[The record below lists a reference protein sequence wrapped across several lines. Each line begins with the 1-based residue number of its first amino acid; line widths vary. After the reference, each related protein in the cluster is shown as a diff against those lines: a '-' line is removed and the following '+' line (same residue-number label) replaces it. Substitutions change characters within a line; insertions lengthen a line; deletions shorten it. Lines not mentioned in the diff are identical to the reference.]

1 MQPTTLLIPA
11 LQDGKFVF
19 LPISFSRPTDSMP
32 TIFTAAPVPT
42 SMEGLRNSMAA
53 IISKDVAVP
62 LKKPEIISKDVAVP
76 VEEPAIISK
85 EAEETEEVEENIST
99 VHIFDIKVHLVRKK
113 GEPYVLEEK
122 ISIPGKSYK
131 TPEDLI
137 YEINRSVKL
146 RGVRNGNI
154 YTISFDAKKKM
165 LFAYNHHRQPRGSTL
180 TITPIGD
187 LGHGLGLVQEE
198 SMPMR
203 NEAKLYFHFR
213 PLKKVLAME

>member
-1 MQPTTLLIPA
+1 
-11 LQDGKFVF
+11 
-19 LPISFSRPTDSMP
+19 MP
-32 TIFTAAPVPT
+32 
-42 SMEGLRNSMAA
+42 A
-53 IISKDVAVP
+53 IISKDVTVP
-62 LKKPEIISKDVAVP
+62 VEEPTIISKDVTVPVPVP
-76 VEEPAIISK
+76 VEKPAIISK
-85 EAEETEEVEENIST
+85 EAEEVEENIST

>member
-1 MQPTTLLIPA
+1 MQPTALLIPA

-42 SMEGLRNSMAA
+42 SMEGLRNSMPAIISKEVSVPLEKPA
-53 IISKDVAVP
+53 IISKDVA
-62 LKKPEIISKDVAVP
+62 
-76 VEEPAIISK
+76 
-85 EAEETEEVEENIST
+85 EVEENIST
-99 VHIFDIKVHLVRKK
+99 VDIFDIKVHLVRKK
-113 GEPYVLEEK
+113 GEPYILEEK
-122 ISIPGKSYK
+122 ISIPDKTYT

-137 YEINRSVKL
+137 YEINRAVKL

>member
-19 LPISFSRPTDSMP
+19 LPISFSKPTDSMP

-42 SMEGLRNSMAA
+42 SMEDLRNSMPA
-53 IISKDVAVP
+53 IISKDAAVP
-62 LKKPEIISKDVAVP
+62 LEK
-76 VEEPAIISK
+76 PAIISK
-85 EAEETEEVEENIST
+85 VVAEVEENIST

-154 YTISFDAKKKM
+154 YTISFDTKKKT